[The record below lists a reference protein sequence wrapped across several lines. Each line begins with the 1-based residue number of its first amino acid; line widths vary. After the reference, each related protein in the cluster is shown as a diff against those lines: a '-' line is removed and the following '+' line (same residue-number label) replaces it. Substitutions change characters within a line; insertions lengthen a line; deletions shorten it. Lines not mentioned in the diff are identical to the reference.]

1 MNNPL
6 TPVKAAILDI
16 KDETHDVRTYT
27 VGADAEKFKD
37 FQPGQFNMVGAPGVG
52 EAPISLSSLVEDG
65 GSFQHT
71 IRSVGSVTQ
80 YLEKFFKKGDEIFMR
95 GPYGR
100 PWPIEAARG
109 GDLLLVGGGLG
120 LAPLRPVIQSV
131 IGERSSF
138 GGVTLVY
145 GARDPLNIIYED
157 EFSKWN
163 ESIQILLTVDEV
175 PKGIKWAHATGLV
188 TELLDEAR
196 IEPAETTAFI
206 CGPEIMMRFVA
217 RRLLLEGISPA
228 RLYVALERR
237 MKCGIGQCGHCQ
249 HGSAFV
255 CKDGPVFLYREISRF
270 PDGLL

>member
-1 MNNPL
+1 MNNLL

-16 KDETHDVRTYT
+16 KDETPDVRTYT
-27 VGADAEKFKD
+27 IGADAEKFKN

-71 IRSVGSVTQ
+71 IRSVGRVTQ
-80 YLEKFFKKGDEIFMR
+80 YLEKFKRGDEIFIR

-120 LAPLRPVIQSV
+120 LAPLRPVV
-131 IGERSSF
+131 HAVLKERKSF
-138 GGVTLVY
+138 GGVTLAY
-145 GARDPLNIIYED
+145 GARDPLNIICGD
-157 EFSKWN
+157 EFSHWQ

-175 PKGIKWAHATGLV
+175 PKGTEWAHATGLV
-188 TELLDEAR
+188 TELLDETK
-196 IEPAETTAFI
+196 IKPAEATAFI

-228 RLYVALERR
+228 RLYVSLERR